1 MVSGMSFGSG
11 KKFSFWFFSDVLGFE
26 SMIGSK
32 KKEKKRCFRAS
43 TQQKSSDF

>member
-1 MVSGMSFGSG
+1 MVSGMLFGFG

-32 KKEKKRCFRAS
+32 KKEKKRYFPAS